1 MKIPKEPIARL
12 MFYQSVAQK
21 CLASRNRRRSA
32 YQVYRSYYL
41 RGSGLESSSAAMF
54 NKIYPHIDQLTSFLY
69 AQETTRFAISIGA
82 SVNKGEYTK
91 IPTLTQTINDEWN
104 NTNTDITFGQ
114 ALSWSLVY
122 GSTFVKLIWR
132 GNGISAFVVD
142 PHDFGV
148 LREDVAQLDR
158 QEACVHTYYIS
169 KSELRN
175 QLESHPNR
183 DAILAKVNETATDPD
198 RDMGALDRI
207 ITSAAQPNMV
217 GNIDMNLSTATQY
230 TPQVAEDLIEM
241 SELHIWDDEAQD
253 YRVVTM
259 ADPMVVVYDR
269 VEEKLFL
276 KGELP
281 FVQVCPSPAYDYF
294 WGVSE
299 VERLMPLQALRNERM
314 AQIFHL
320 LNLQAKPPRAFSGFP
335 GITDEM
341 NLALDRPSGYVFG
354 DMPNAKVDTLTPQI
368 PTDLFRE
375 LGQIDEMFAEM
386 SGITAVLSGRGEAG
400 VRSLGHASTLA
411 RLGGSRTK
419 KRALIV
425 EDALEKLATL
435 YLKMLQVYDKRHYL
449 ADDGVEFIAAQFT
462 DDFVVKVDAHSNSPI
477 FVEDQTQ
484 LAFNLFSAG
493 VITKDRLLDLVQPP
507 MLQLLK
513 QDLKD
518 KIEPA
523 EAAAQAQAAA
533 PAPGRAA

>member
-1 MKIPKEPIARL
+1 MKIPKESIERLFFYEDIAR
-12 MFYQSVAQK
+12 K
-21 CLASRNRRRSA
+21 CLASRNNRRGM
-32 YQVYRSYYL
+32 YQVYRSYYMN
-41 RGSGLESSSAAMF
+41 GSGTDSMYPAKY

-69 AQETTRFAISIGA
+69 AQETTRFAISMGA
-82 SVNKGEYTK
+82 SVDKMEYGK
-91 IPTLTQTINDEWN
+91 IAPLQQTINDEWN

-114 ALSWSLVY
+114 ALNWSLVY

-132 GNGISAFVVD
+132 GSSISAFVVD

-148 LREDVAQLDR
+148 LREDVSQLDR
-158 QEACVHTYYIS
+158 QEAVVHTYYIS

-175 QLESHPNR
+175 QLESHPER
-183 DAILAKVNETATDPD
+183 DAILAKVFATTVSPD
-198 RDMGALDRI
+198 KGTGAIQRI
-207 ITSAAQPNMV
+207 ITSAASPNMI
-217 GNIDMNLSTATQY
+217 GNVDMNLSTPTGY
-230 TPQVAEDLIEM
+230 TPEVADELIEM
-241 SELHIWDDEAQD
+241 RELHVWDDDIND
-253 YRVVTM
+253 YRVVTI
-259 ADPMVVVYDR
+259 ADPFVVIYER
-269 VEEKLFL
+269 SEEKMFL

-281 FVQVCPSPAYDYF
+281 FIQVSPTPAYDYF

-299 VERLMPLQALRNERM
+299 VERLMPLQMLRNQRM
-314 AQIFHL
+314 DEIFHM

-341 NLALDRPSGYVFG
+341 NRTLDVPGGYVFG
-354 DMPNAKVDTLTPQI
+354 DMPSAKVDTLSPNI
-368 PTDLFRE
+368 PNDLFRE
-375 LGQIDEMFAEM
+375 ITQIDEMFAEM
-386 SGITAVLSGRGEAG
+386 SGITNVLSGRGEAG

-435 YLKMLQVYDKRHYL
+435 YLKLLQVYDKRRYP
-449 ADDGVEFIAAQFT
+449 ADDGTLFIAAQFT

-484 LAFNLFSAG
+484 LAFNLFQAG
-493 VITKDRLLDLVQPP
+493 VITKERLLDLVQPP

-513 QDLKD
+513 QDLKQ

-523 EAAAQAQAAA
+523 EAAAASAKEAQ
-533 PAPGRAA
+533 GRAA